1 MKLISYSEFST
12 VILAKFSLDNVE
24 YFFEHYE
31 RLGYMKVSIAETD
44 EDIGLTQD
52 QCADI
57 LNELKKQYSYG
68 RKK

>member
-12 VILAKFSLDNVE
+12 VVLAKFSLDNDE

-31 RLGYMKVSIAETD
+31 RLGHMKVTIAETD

-52 QCADI
+52 QCVDI
-57 LNELKKQYSYG
+57 LNELKKQYNHK
-68 RKK
+68 RK

>member
-1 MKLISYSEFST
+1 MKLISYSEFSR
-12 VILAKFSLDNVE
+12 VVLAKFSLDNVD
-24 YFFEHYE
+24 YFFEHYY

-57 LNELKKQYSYG
+57 FNELKKQYSYG